1 METVVLSNKQVAKDI
16 YYLQLQIPEGFKYKP
31 GQFLMLKVNNL
42 NEPLLRRPFSIAN
55 VDDAIDIYYK
65 VVGLGTKILKSFKK
79 GDLIDFTGPFGNGFD
94 LKNNKHIVLC
104 GGGIGSAPLIGL
116 KHFLDSN
123 NIVSRCFF
131 GFNAK
136 EDCFVDFGEISTLDG
151 SFGNKGNVVNLLN
164 DLDSSFHVYAC
175 GPQGMLKALCELADK
190 KGFSMDISLESNMAC
205 GFGVCLGCSVNTI
218 NGYKQVC
225 KDGPVFNYTEIIW

>member
-1 METVVLSNKQVAKDI
+1 METIVLSNNQVAKDT
-16 YYLQLQIPEGFKYKP
+16 YYLKLQIPQAFSYKP

-42 NEPLLRRPFSIAN
+42 NEPLLRRPFSIAKVN
-55 VDDAIDIYYK
+55 ETIDIYYK
-65 VVGLGTKILKSFKK
+65 VLGLGTNILKSYKK
-79 GDLIDFTGPFGNGFD
+79 GDLIDFTGPFGNGFE
-94 LKNNKHIVLC
+94 LKNKRIVLC
-104 GGGIGSAPLIGL
+104 GGGIGSAPLVGL

-123 NIVSRCFF
+123 NIISLCFF
-131 GFNAK
+131 GFNSK
-136 EDCFVDFGEISTLDG
+136 EDCFVDFGEIATLDG
-151 SFGNKGNVVNLLN
+151 SFGKKGNVVDLLG

-190 KGFSMDISLESNMAC
+190 KGFSMDISIESNMAC

>member
-1 METVVLSNKQVAKDI
+1 METVVLSNKQVSKDI

-94 LKNNKHIVLC
+94 FKNNKHIVLC

-116 KHFLDSN
+116 KHFLDLN

-136 EDCFVDFGEISTLDG
+136 EDCFVDFGEIATLDG

-175 GPQGMLKALCELADK
+175 GPQGMLKALCELADR